1 MCARCKLSEPEAIA
15 PNAAMPAPS
24 LPDLAVVR
32 PMRILAIDTALGA
45 CSACVLEQGS
55 LEPLAREQIAMARGH
70 AEALMPMLE
79 RVMGRLKG
87 GFSSLTRVAV
97 TVGPGSYTGLRV
109 GLSAARAIGLAA
121 KLPVI
126 GVSTLAAT
134 AASLIGREP
143 GRVIASAIDARHG
156 SVYFQA
162 LTAEGRAL
170 VGMRLVSL
178 RDAARAIG
186 AGPVSLAGSGAHL
199 VAREAWTIGLDAVV
213 VDPDPAPD
221 VIWVARL
228 GLLADPES
236 APPQPIYLR
245 APEATSQDHARLPR
259 R

>member
-1 MCARCKLSEPEAIA
+1 MCARCKLSEPETLATDA
-15 PNAAMPAPS
+15 VMPEPS
-24 LPDLAVVR
+24 LPQDVTAR

-45 CSACVLEQGS
+45 CSACVLEQGNP
-55 LEPLAREQIAMARGH
+55 EPLAREQTEMARGH
-70 AEALMPMLE
+70 AEALMPMLKHLMSQVE
-79 RVMGRLKG
+79 G

-156 SVYFQA
+156 AVYFQA
-162 LTAEGRAL
+162 LTAEGRSL

-186 AGPVSLAGSGAHL
+186 AGPVSLAGSGALL
-199 VAREAWTIGLDAVV
+199 VAREAWSIGLDAVV
-213 VDPDPAPD
+213 VDSSPAPD

-228 GLLADPES
+228 GLLADPDS
-236 APPQPIYLR
+236 APPQPVYLR

>member
-1 MCARCKLSEPEAIA
+1 MQDVTAEEAAAVDTAAVAEALPVPEPIIA
-15 PNAAMPAPS
+15 AKPI
-24 LPDLAVVR
+24 
-32 PMRILAIDTALGA
+32 RILAIDTALGA
-45 CSACVLEQGS
+45 CSVCVMEQGNPK
-55 LEPLAREQIAMARGH
+55 PLAREQDEMARGH

-79 RVMGRLKG
+79 RVMAKVEG
-87 GFSSLTRVAV
+87 GFSSLDRVAV

-121 KLPVI
+121 KIPVI

-134 AASLIGREP
+134 AAALIGREP

-162 LTAEGRAL
+162 LTAEGRQL

-186 AGPVSLAGSGAHL
+186 AGPVSLAGSGALL

-213 VDPDPAPD
+213 VDPEPAPD

-236 APPQPIYLR
+236 APPQPVYLR